1 MAKKQKEQP
10 VLALDG
16 EEYFADDLTGEQLRI
31 KDHLADLGNK
41 LNTNVFINEQLNVSR
56 EAFINMF
63 RASLEKDDQD
73 DQEEKVEEPVV
84 IETVPN

>member
-41 LNTNVFINEQLNVSR
+41 INTNIFIAEQLNVSR

-63 RASLEKDDQD
+63 RASLEKDDQ
-73 DQEEKVEEPVV
+73 EEKVEEPVV
-84 IETVPN
+84 IEPVPN